1 MASSARMSAA
11 LCIAVLSAIGCTAAA
26 QGEYR
31 WDDGTGDLGVSYA
44 FPEDLAWF
52 NWFPV
57 QPGLETIG
65 SVRVAFSGMPDG
77 MPFTMHVW
85 ADPNGFE
92 DLFGA
97 YLLASG
103 SGVTASGTNQWVVVD
118 IPDVIVSKAF
128 WVGVIF
134 HNDPP
139 DYSPAMLDVTP
150 PNAHHSW
157 IMTGA
162 PILPDDLFSGG
173 GYPYHIETL
182 LNRSGDWLIRADV
195 KAACDGDFNGD
206 GAANTLDVLAFLNAW
221 TTQDPR
227 ADFNGDGAVNTLDV
241 LGFLNAWAAGC

>member
-1 MASSARMSAA
+1 MNTSSCLTSLLTISVLAAMSSVAA
-11 LCIAVLSAIGCTAAA
+11 G

-31 WDDGTGDLGVSYA
+31 WDDGTGEAALSYA

-57 QPGLETIG
+57 QPGFDTIT
-65 SVRVAFSGMPDG
+65 SVRVAFSGMPEG

-103 SGVTASGTNQWVVVD
+103 SGVTVSGSNQWVAVD
-118 IPDVIVSKAF
+118 IPDVKVTKAF

-134 HNDPP
+134 RNDPP
-139 DYSPAMLDVTP
+139 DYAPALLDRTTP
-150 PNAHHSW
+150 QHHSW
-157 IMTGA
+157 FMFGL
-162 PILPDDLFSGG
+162 PILPDDLFGGG
-173 GYPYHIETL
+173 GYPYHVEEVIGA
-182 LNRSGDWLIRADV
+182 GDWLIRAD
-195 KAACDGDFNGD
+195 ARSSSC
-206 GAANTLDVLAFLNAW
+206 
-221 TTQDPR
+221 P

-241 LGFLNAWAAGC
+241 LAFLNAWNAQEPPADFNGDGSINTLDVLAFLNAWAAGC